1 MHPSL
6 LDLDLDLDIYIEILL
21 NTYTNRYLRLEGG
34 IRVVGSAA
42 DEHAL
47 GVVDRCV
54 DTHTHTHIYIDID
67 IDIKIYICF
76 VYLGVITWLECG
88 VCVVCWD

>member
-1 MHPSL
+1 MHRSL
-6 LDLDLDLDIYIEILL
+6 PDLDLDINIYIEILL

-47 GVVDRCV
+47 RVVNRRV
-54 DTHTHTHIYIDID
+54 DH
-67 IDIKIYICF
+67 
-76 VYLGVITWLECG
+76 V
-88 VCVVCWD
+88 